1 MKRRQKAG
9 FLSPISSKITLTKER
24 KRKGEKERARRRKG
38 EEKKSNG
45 RTLSFYNSYLG
56 DCFWPEKL
64 FFKNPA
70 RCTYLFF
77 NQSVN
82 FLLGAIACLK
92 LKKFEEAVKW
102 CDQGLSVS
110 FYMNLPSRPRTHFS
124 WLYLCV
130 LFTSL
135 ETFLHYNCRESLW
148 HPRSFFWWLHY
159 SLYHSEKSSNVNFSQ
174 CQLQRNDRQIA
185 FRCCKGAEKVSFQRF
200 IYPYFL

>member
-9 FLSPISSKITLTKER
+9 FLRPRSSKITLTKGKER
-24 KRKGEKERARRRKG
+24 RKGKSEEKERRR
-38 EEKKSNG
+38 KKSNG
-45 RTLSFYNSYLG
+45 CTLSFYNSKETVFAG
-56 DCFWPEKL
+56 KICWTRKGPFADKVFTH
-64 FFKNPA
+64 PA
-70 RCTYLFF
+70 RCTRLF
-77 NQSVN
+77 

-110 FYMNLPSRPRTHFS
+110 FYMNLPSRSWTHFS

-135 ETFLHYNCRESLW
+135 EIFLPYNCKESLW

-159 SLYHSEKSSNVNFSQ
+159 SLYNSEKSSNVNFSR
-174 CQLQRNDRQIA
+174 CHLQWMIDR
-185 FRCCKGAEKVSFQRF
+185 
-200 IYPYFL
+200 

>member
-9 FLSPISSKITLTKER
+9 FLGPINSKITLTKEKERR
-24 KRKGEKERARRRKG
+24 KR
-38 EEKKSNG
+38 KSNG
-45 RTLSFYNSYLG
+45 RTLSFYNRYLG
-56 DCFWPEKL
+56 DR

-70 RCTYLFF
+70 RCTYVFF
-77 NQSVN
+77 NQCVN
-82 FLLGAIACLK
+82 FPLGAIACLK

-110 FYMNLPSRPRTHFS
+110 FYMNLPSRSWTHFS

-135 ETFLHYNCRESLW
+135 EIFLHYNCKESLW

-159 SLYHSEKSSNVNFSQ
+159 SLYNSEKSSNVIFSR
-174 CQLQRNDRQIA
+174 CHLQWMIDR
-185 FRCCKGAEKVSFQRF
+185 
-200 IYPYFL
+200 